1 MRWLLLLLL
10 VKAIVLG
17 WIIANGRIG
26 LSPDEAQYW
35 TWSQTLDWGYYS
47 KPPGIA
53 WQIWLTTQIL
63 GNNPLGVRLG
73 ALVIGTLLSLAVYG
87 VALAA
92 RLEKR
97 TAIWA
102 SVITAVCPLGVYL
115 SFAATTDGFAI
126 LCLTLAT
133 LAVIRGPH
141 FMWAGLCILV
151 GALFKWTAFV
161 FWPVILPFLFF
172 YKEMRKWSFLGGIA
186 LSLLALI
193 PSIYWNMHHDWA
205 TFKHVGATVGEAK
218 GGNFLD
224 FFAAQIGLLSPI
236 YFVLLIASYFYA
248 KGRRQ
253 MLAAAFP
260 AVVLLYLALSFFKKM
275 QPNWA
280 AYLYPPGLALI
291 AWVACERIK
300 RGALWLYLGTVL
312 SMIMV
317 AALFAVPWIQSA
329 GILPIPYKLNPFR
342 QSVGW
347 LKLAPALSDAG
358 YDPQKDFLFADKY
371 QNTSL
376 LSFYA
381 PDQKRA
387 YYFNIS
393 ETRKNQFSY
402 WPQMNEMEV
411 GKTGFFVVLQNML
424 ASDSTWYITHYQKR
438 LQPYFGH
445 ISYKGAY
452 PLFSAKGTNV
462 KFALIFECMDYLGSV
477 PEELEKY

>member
-10 VKAIVLG
+10 VKAVVLG
-17 WIIANGRIG
+17 WIIMDGAIG

-35 TWSQTLDWGYYS
+35 TWSQALDWGYYS

-53 WQIWLTTQIL
+53 WQIWLTTQL
-63 GNNPLGVRLG
+63 VGNNPLGVRLG

-87 VALAA
+87 LALSA

-102 SVITAVCPLGVYL
+102 GVITAICPLGVYL
-115 SFAATTDGFAI
+115 SFAATTDGCAI

-133 LAVIRGPH
+133 IAVIRGPYYG
-141 FMWAGLCILV
+141 WAGFWILL

-161 FWPVILPFLFF
+161 FWPVVVPFLFF
-172 YKEMRKWSFLGGIA
+172 SKKMRRWSLVGGVT
-186 LSLLALI
+186 LSLLALV
-193 PSIYWNMHHDWA
+193 PSVYWNMHHGWA
-205 TFKHVGATVGEAK
+205 TFKHVGAAVSEAK

-236 YFVLLIASYFYA
+236 FFVLLIASYFYG
-248 KGRRQ
+248 KERRL

-260 AVVLLYLALSFFKKM
+260 AGVLVYLGLSFFKKM

-291 AWVACERIK
+291 AWVACERIQ
-300 RGALWLYLGTVL
+300 RGVLWLSIGTAM
-312 SMIMV
+312 SFIMV

-329 GILPIPYKLNPFR
+329 DVLPIPYKLNPFR

-347 LKLAPALSDAG
+347 QKLASALSEAG
-358 YDPQKDFLFADKY
+358 YNPKEDFLFADKY

-381 PDQKRA
+381 AEQKRA

-402 WPQMNEMEV
+402 WPQMHEQQT
-411 GKTGFFVVLQNML
+411 GKTGFFVVLQNMS

-438 LQPYFGH
+438 LEPYFDQ
-445 ISYKGAY
+445 IFYKGAY
-452 PLFSAKGTNV
+452 PLFSARGIPV
-462 KFALIFECMDYLGSV
+462 KFALIFECTHYSGST
-477 PEELEKY
+477 PAELEKY

>member
-10 VKAIVLG
+10 VKAVGLG
-17 WIIANGRIG
+17 WIIWNGAIG

-35 TWSQTLDWGYYS
+35 TWSQALDWGYYS

-53 WQIWLTTQIL
+53 WQIWLTTKIF

-73 ALVIGTLLSLAVYG
+73 ALIVGTLLSLSVYG

-102 SVITAVCPLGVYL
+102 GVITAVCPLGVYL
-115 SFAATTDGFAI
+115 SFAATTDGFAV
-126 LCLTLAT
+126 LFLTLAT
-133 LAVIRGPH
+133 IAVIRGPNYL
-141 FMWAGLCILV
+141 WAGMCIFA
-151 GALFKWTAFV
+151 GALFKWTAFM
-161 FWPVILPFLFF
+161 FWPVVLPFLFF
-172 YKEMRKWSFLGGIA
+172 SKEMRKWSLLGGIA

-193 PSIYWNMHHDWA
+193 PSVYWNMNHDWA
-205 TFKHVGATVGEAK
+205 TFKHVGAAVGEAK

-224 FFAAQIGLLSPI
+224 FFGAQIGLLSPI
-236 YFVLLIASYFYA
+236 YFVLLITSYFYA
-248 KGRRQ
+248 KGRR
-253 MLAAAFP
+253 LWLTAAFP
-260 AVVLLYLALSFFKKM
+260 AVVLLYLALAFFKKM

-291 AWVACERIK
+291 AWVACERLKKGI
-300 RGALWLYLGTVL
+300 LWLYLGTGL
-312 SMIMV
+312 SIIIVMV
-317 AALFAVPWIQSA
+317 MFAVPWVQSA
-329 GILPIPYKLNPFR
+329 NMMPLSYKLNPFR

-347 LKLAPALSDAG
+347 QKLAPALSAAG
-358 YDPQKDFLFADKY
+358 YNPKEHFLFSDKY

-376 LSFYA
+376 ISFYA
-381 PDQKRA
+381 PGQKRA

-402 WPQMNEMEV
+402 WPQMYEQEV
-411 GKTGFFVVLQNML
+411 RKTGFFVVLQNMA
-424 ASDSTWYITHYQKR
+424 ASDSTWYITHYHNR
-438 LQPYFGH
+438 LKPYFEH

-452 PLFSAKGTNV
+452 PLFYAGGTPV
-462 KFALIFECMDYLGSV
+462 KFALIFECTNYFGSA
-477 PEELEKY
+477 PAELEKY

>member
-10 VKAIVLG
+10 VKAVVLG
-17 WIIANGRIG
+17 WIIAHGAIG

-35 TWSQTLDWGYYS
+35 TWSQALDWGYYS

-73 ALVIGTLLSLAVYG
+73 ALVVGTLLSLAVYG
-87 VALAA
+87 VARGA

-97 TAIWA
+97 TALWA
-102 SVITAVCPLGVYL
+102 GVITAVCPLGVYL

-126 LCLTLAT
+126 LFLTMAT

-141 FMWAGLCILV
+141 YMWAGLCIFA

-161 FWPVILPFLFF
+161 FWPVVLPFLFF
-172 YKEMRKWSFLGGIA
+172 SKEMRKWSILGGIA

-193 PSIYWNMHHDWA
+193 PSVYWNMHHDWA
-205 TFKHVGATVGEAK
+205 TFKHVGAAVGEAK

-248 KGRRQ
+248 KGCR
-253 MLAAAFP
+253 LWIAAAFP
-260 AVVLLYLALSFFKKM
+260 AVVLFYFALCFFKKM

-312 SMIMV
+312 SIIMV
-317 AALFAVPWIQSA
+317 AALFAVPWLQSSN
-329 GILPIPYKLNPFR
+329 ILPLPYKLNPFR

-347 LKLAPALSDAG
+347 LKLAPALSEAG
-358 YDPQKDFLFADKY
+358 YNPHEDFLFSDKY

-381 PDQKRA
+381 PAQKRA

-393 ETRKNQFSY
+393 QTRKTQFSY
-402 WPQMNEMEV
+402 WPQMHEREV
-411 GKTGFFVVLQNML
+411 GKTGFFVVLQNMPE
-424 ASDSTWYITHYQKR
+424 SDAPWYITHYQKR
-438 LQPYFGH
+438 LKPYFEH
-445 ISYKGAY
+445 VAYKGAY
-452 PLFSAKGTNV
+452 PLFSAGGIPV
-462 KFALIFECMDYLGSV
+462 KFALIFECMNYSGLA
-477 PEELEKY
+477 PIEPEKY